1 MKQVSVYDAIG
12 MVLCHDLTRIVPGE
26 EKGVAFKRGHVVCEE
41 DIPQLLKIGKEH
53 LFVWDLS
60 EGFVHEDDA
69 ALRIAKAVAGAG
81 ISYRTPPREGK
92 IELIAEHDGLLKI
105 NSQLLYE
112 LNMVPDVMISTI
124 HTNLRVTAGQKIG
137 GTRIIP
143 LVIENTMLER
153 VEELCVGSSSVIEV
167 KPFKPDFKVGIVTTG
182 SEVFHGRIK
191 DAFGPVLKK
200 KISNYGGTVIE
211 QLFAPDS
218 VELILEAVNTLL
230 AKGVDV
236 IALTGGMSV
245 DPDDLTPTSIRQTG
259 AEVVTYGVPVLPG
272 AMFMLAYLGDVV
284 LMGLP
289 GCVMFHST
297 TIFDLIF
304 PLIQAGERPTK
315 SDLVKYGHGGFC
327 AGCEVCHYPIC
338 GFGKQG

>member
-26 EKGVAFKRGHVVCEE
+26 SKGVAFKRGHVVCEE

-53 LFVWDLS
+53 LFVWDLN

-69 ALRIAKAVAGAG
+69 AFRIAKATIGEG
-81 ISYRTPPREGK
+81 ISFKEPHEGK
-92 IELIAEHDGLLKI
+92 IELVADYDGLLKI
-105 NSQLLYE
+105 NTKTLYE
-112 LNMVPDVMISTI
+112 INSIPDIMLSTI
-124 HTNLRVTAGQKIG
+124 HTNQRVSAGQKVG

-143 LVIENTMLER
+143 LVIEDKVLMH
-153 VEELCVGSSSVIEV
+153 VEDICKPSFPMIEI
-167 KPFKPDFKVGIVTTG
+167 KKFKPNLRVGIVTTG
-182 SEVFHGRIK
+182 SEVFHGRIQ
-191 DAFGPVLKK
+191 DAFGPVLKRK
-200 KISNYGGTVIE
+200 VANYGGTVVD
-211 QLFAPDS
+211 QLFAPDD
-218 VELILEAVNTLL
+218 VDLILEAVNSLL
-230 AKGVDV
+230 AKGVD
-236 IALTGGMSV
+236 IITLTGGMSV
-245 DPDDLTPTSIRQTG
+245 DPDDLTPTSIKRTG

-297 TIFDLIF
+297 TIFDIVF
-304 PLIQAGERPTK
+304 PLIHAGERPTK
-315 SDLVKYGHGGFC
+315 ADLMKYAHGGFC
-327 AGCEVCHYPIC
+327 QSCEVCHYPVC